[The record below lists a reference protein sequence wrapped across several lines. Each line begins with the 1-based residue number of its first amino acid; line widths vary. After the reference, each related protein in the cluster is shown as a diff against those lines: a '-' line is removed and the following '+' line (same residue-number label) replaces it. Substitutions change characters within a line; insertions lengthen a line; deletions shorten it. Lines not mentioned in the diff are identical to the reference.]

1 MKKNRLTIATVGRI
15 ALKPIDRNP
24 VPAIHSLPTASK
36 RKLQEMGFKTMAAEG
51 MSIGD
56 AAKELGVST
65 RTIRRFIKAGKLK
78 AALIQ
83 GNFGPEYRIPEIPED
98 LRKAP
103 PEKETEAEE
112 TVATEEVA
120 AVQPVVQTI
129 PPPQP
134 APETPDNVL
143 NMLKDLQE
151 KNMALAAQL
160 GVATERIRN
169 LENKVKL
176 IDAPAS
182 IAPPKKSF
190 WQRFLAL
197 FRG

>member
-1 MKKNRLTIATVGRI
+1 
-15 ALKPIDRNP
+15 
-24 VPAIHSLPTASK
+24 
-36 RKLQEMGFKTMAAEG
+36 MGLKTMAAEG

-98 LRKAP
+98 LRKTP

-112 TVATEEVA
+112 TVTTEEA
-120 AVQPVVQTI
+120 TVQPVLLTT

-134 APETPDNVL
+134 AAETPDNVL

-182 IAPPKKSF
+182 TAPTKKSF